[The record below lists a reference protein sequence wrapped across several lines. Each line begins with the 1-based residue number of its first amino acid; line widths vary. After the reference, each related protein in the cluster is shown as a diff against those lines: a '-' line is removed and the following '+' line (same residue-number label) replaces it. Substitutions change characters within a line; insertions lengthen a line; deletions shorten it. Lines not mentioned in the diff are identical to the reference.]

1 MTLYQQE
8 KITVDFLPAFLFC
21 AAVSLCGAVF
31 AEPADTSSAGVE
43 RYAIY
48 IGSNSGGK
56 NNARLLYAGTDA
68 MSFQKTMSEIGG
80 VPESNSILLLDPT
93 KDNVDDALSA
103 VSNAIVQGKSVSRR
117 TEFIFYYSGH
127 SDENALLLGKSSYEY
142 SQLKESIS
150 NVPSDVHVVILDSCK

>member
-1 MTLYQQE
+1 M
-8 KITVDFLPAFLFC
+8 KKNINVRIFAFLFC

-80 VPESNSILLLDPT
+80 VPESNSI
-93 KDNVDDALSA
+93 
-103 VSNAIVQGKSVSRR
+103 
-117 TEFIFYYSGH
+117 
-127 SDENALLLGKSSYEY
+127 
-142 SQLKESIS
+142 
-150 NVPSDVHVVILDSCK
+150 